1 MASKCCKSKPPC
13 KDCPKRKKQ
22 KSKIEAACCGQPEKT
37 AKFEMR
43 YFAPADISISGQRG
57 WMAKAPAGLAGVPA

>member
-1 MASKCCKSKPPC
+1 MAKTIAARAGCSVN
-13 KDCPKRKKQ
+13 Q
-22 KSKIEAACCGQPEKT
+22 ACCGQPEKT

-57 WMAKAPAGLAGVPA
+57 WMAKDPAGLAGVPA